1 MVQLAAAEIC
11 EKLKHL
17 GFSHSNH
24 IKLYGEQFQLVSD
37 PFPHESG
44 IAVKAVQRDGK
55 APRTVKLPLPVLKMA
70 MARSA

>member
-1 MVQLAAAEIC
+1 MAQQATAEIC

-17 GFSHSNH
+17 GFARSNH
-24 IKLYGEQFQLVSD
+24 IKLYGEQFQLLSD

-44 IAVKAVQRDGK
+44 IAVEAVRSDGK
-55 APRTVKLPLPVLKMA
+55 APRMVKLPLPILKMA